1 MVQNLEFAE
10 LAEVGNGTFKVMY
23 LGPRNLMK
31 KQEKKKKKPVPWD
44 LSP

>member
-10 LAEVGNGTFKVMY
+10 LAEDGNGIFKVMH

-31 KQEKKKKKPVPWD
+31 KQEKIKNQS
-44 LSP
+44 LGI

>member
-10 LAEVGNGTFKVMY
+10 LAEVGNGIFKVMY
-23 LGPRNLMK
+23 LGPRNSMK
-31 KQEKKKKKPVPWD
+31 NKKKKPVPRD